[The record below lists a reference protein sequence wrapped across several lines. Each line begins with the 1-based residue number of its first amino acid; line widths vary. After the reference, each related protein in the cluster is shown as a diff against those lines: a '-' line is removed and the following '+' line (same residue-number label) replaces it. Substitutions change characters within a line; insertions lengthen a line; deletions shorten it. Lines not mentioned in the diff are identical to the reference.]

1 MFPKKNIMNM
11 HKYCMYLIIIAR
23 KINICACSHVLF
35 WENFL
40 LYNTKLCK
48 LVGIRKQVS
57 HITYFNINDVHVT
70 LFCLH
75 HNC

>member
-1 MFPKKNIMNM
+1 M
-11 HKYCMYLIIIAR
+11 HKYWMYLIIIIR

-35 WENFL
+35 WEHFL
-40 LYNTKLCK
+40 LYNTKLCM

-57 HITYFNINDVHVT
+57 HIMYFNINNVHVT
-70 LFCLH
+70 LFCLC